1 MQDWQKR
8 VIEERSDL
16 SDRLDRLGNYIDS
29 DKFKSIDAHNRHLL
43 EAQWKSMSDYL
54 VILDKRIGLF

>member
-8 VIEERSDL
+8 VIEERSEL
-16 SDRLDRLGNYIDS
+16 SDKLDRLGNYIDS
-29 DKFKSIDAHNRHLL
+29 DSFNSVDARNRHLL
-43 EAQWKSMSDYL
+43 EAQWEAMSNYL